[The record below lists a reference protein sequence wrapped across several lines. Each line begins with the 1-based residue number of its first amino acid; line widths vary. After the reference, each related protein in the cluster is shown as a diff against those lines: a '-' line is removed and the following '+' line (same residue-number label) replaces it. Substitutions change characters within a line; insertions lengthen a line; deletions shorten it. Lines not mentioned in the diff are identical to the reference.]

1 MAAGVEIIVYA
12 YSYSTYEMTGLLCN
26 VDYDN
31 TPQAAVL
38 VLAPHFPPETQS
50 RQSLKT

>member
-12 YSYSTYEMTGLLCN
+12 YSYRTYEMTGLRN